1 MPATTRRLDPPV
13 GARPERVTVGRQRG
27 SVPPAFI
34 ETLDH
39 WDEAPSSTSDEEEPT
54 QVLARPRVGGVPVIG
69 SFDED
74 NEHTVVDDPPS
85 FTDVES
91 ETETGRR
98 KP

>member
-1 MPATTRRLDPPV
+1 V
-13 GARPERVTVGRQRG
+13 GAQLLAEPRA
-27 SVPPAFI
+27 VPPAFV

-54 QVLARPRVGGVPVIG
+54 QVLLRQDARGIPVV
-69 SFDED
+69 SAYEDD

-85 FTDVES
+85 FTELDG

-98 KP
+98 RP